1 MQIKINRLLR
11 MDGMPSFG
19 VGQIAGENAA
29 KAKHNERGWVDS
41 ISGFSEFS
49 DSSLE
54 NNTEQINKIKELHNV
69 ILKCVEDLNIL
80 NKDKIKNKQLI
91 EIVEFKKLAK
101 LKERNN
107 LAKELK
113 KEKRE
118 ELAKEIGADFSI
130 IIN

>member
-1 MQIKINRLLR
+1 MQIKINRLLKLEG
-11 MDGMPSFG
+11 GMAYG
-19 VGQIAGENAA
+19 VGSVSNERAA
-29 KAKHNERGWVDS
+29 AAKHNERGWVDS
-41 ISGFSEFS
+41 ISGFS

-54 NNTEQINKIKELHNV
+54 NNTEQINKIKALHDV
-69 ILKCVEDLNIL
+69 VLKCVEDLNTL
-80 NKDKIKNKQLI
+80 NKDSVKNKQLI

-118 ELAKEIGADFSI
+118 ELAKEMGADFSI